1 MAEHCPT
8 LGGLSE
14 NGFNPEF
21 DLKQLVLNP
30 NNTMHV
36 WGWLVSGF
44 LVLVTVTIASHTI
57 NEHLHHYCTPDIQR
71 HKVRVIA
78 YPAAYAILAWLSYL
92 KYDYETVILFF
103 ARLFES
109 FAVYNLYMCLQSYLQ
124 PYRLRNQGKKEPIST
139 KVFGFYNF
147 KLQSKWGLHFRVI
160 TDILVLQFPIWNII
174 SALISIFAQIKG
186 VYCDGQFSPHGAYV
200 YLATIQFI
208 SLSIILMAL
217 FTYLSVYN
225 SEWKEGNIRAHGMFW
240 CVKGPIMV
248 IFYFGD
254 ILLAILGYFDVIKD
268 KPASTP
274 GGTYWT
280 AAAIK
285 NGYYVLIICVC
296 MAIVAMLMQ
305 IYFGLDAKEYQTEEP
320 EFGYFEALSDG
331 FLAYIPQFIKNV
343 FMCGGDTVVLAKKR
357 IKLRKE
363 RRLSD
368 DEHNLLSPTDRD
380 LETATALESA
390 TSIHEYLAQPA
401 PSLQN
406 NKLYD
411 EDTRY
416 HQQPYHHNFNA
427 LPLEPLGIKSNST
440 LQEQINDE
448 KPTANL
454 QQSNS
459 TGEVDELAIN
469 HQQTSQT
476 SPQPYQPDLAMPPP
490 PMQSRALNRN
500 DEPAVESVH
509 QHSNHFTPHE
519 LERK

>member
-21 DLKQLVLNP
+21 DLKQLVLDP

-124 PYRLRNQGKKEPIST
+124 PYRLKNQGKKEPSTT
-139 KVFGFYNF
+139 KVFGLYNF

-174 SALISIFAQIKG
+174 ASLVSMFTQIKG
-186 VYCDGQFSPHGAYV
+186 VYCDGQLSPHGAYV

-217 FTYLSVYN
+217 FTYLSVFN
-225 SEWKEGNIRAHGMFW
+225 DEWKEGNIRAHGMFW

-254 ILLAILGYFDVIKD
+254 ILLAILDYFSVIKD

-274 GGTYWT
+274 GGTFWS

-296 MAIVAMLMQ
+296 MAVVAMLMQ
-305 IYFGLDAKEYQTEEP
+305 IYFGLDAKEYQTEES
-320 EFGYFEALSDG
+320 EFSYFEALSDG
-331 FLAYIPQFIKNV
+331 FLAYIPQFLKNV

-357 IKLRKE
+357 LKLRKE
-363 RRLSD
+363 RQPSD
-368 DEHNLLSPTDRD
+368 DEHDLLSHTRPD
-380 LETATALESA
+380 LEAATALES
-390 TSIHEYLAQPA
+390 TKSIQEYLAQPA
-401 PSLQN
+401 PSLQS

-411 EDTRY
+411 EDGRY
-416 HQQPYHHNFNA
+416 QQSYQHNFNA
-427 LPLEPLGIKSNST
+427 LPLEPLGVKPKST
-440 LQEQINDE
+440 FQDE
-448 KPTANL
+448 KLLHVPQN
-454 QQSNS
+454 NS
-459 TGEVDELAIN
+459 TGEVDDLAIVQQQQSIPSPSIQQ
-469 HQQTSQT
+469 HQS
-476 SPQPYQPDLAMPPP
+476 DIAIPPP
-490 PMQSRALNRN
+490 PMQSRTLNRN
-500 DEPAVESVH
+500 DEPSVESIH
-509 QHSNHFTPHE
+509 QHSSHFTPHD